1 MEHVMGDFRITD
13 FLMYN
18 TEDGK
23 AKVRI
28 LVDGDTC
35 WMTQKAIAE
44 LFESSKQNVNLHIKN
59 ILAEGELDE
68 DSVIKD
74 YLINAA
80 DGKPY
85 NTKHYRLEMV
95 LAVGYRVRSPRG
107 TQFRRWA
114 TEVLREFLVKGF
126 ALDDERLKQ
135 GRNTFGKDYFEE
147 LLERIRDIRASERRF
162 YQKITDIYATAVD
175 YNPKAPVTQTFF
187 ATVQN
192 KLEWAITGMTAAE
205 IIKARADAN
214 EPKMGLTTWK
224 QSPDGP
230 IRKQDVTVAKNYL
243 QADELEALNRIVS
256 MYLDYAEDQAKRHN
270 PMTMQK
276 WADKLDA
283 FLAFNDRPV
292 LKNPGKIQK
301 DVADRLALE
310 QFALFE
316 PQQRAELDA
325 RSSDFD
331 RMVESMKHLPKPKK
345 DSEKK

>member
-1 MEHVMGDFRITD
+1 MGDIRTSD

-23 AKVRI
+23 AKVHI
-28 LVDGDTC
+28 LVDGETC
-35 WMTQKAIAE
+35 WMTQKMMSE
-44 LFESSKQNVNLHIKN
+44 LFETSVQNVNLHVKN
-59 ILAEGELDE
+59 ILTEGELDA

-74 YLINAA
+74 YLIVAA

-85 NTKHYRLEMV
+85 QTKHYRLEMV

-114 TEVLREFLVKGF
+114 TEVLSEYLVKGF
-126 ALDDERLKQ
+126 TLDDERLKQ
-135 GRNTFGKDYFEE
+135 GENIFGKDYFDE

-175 YNPKAPVTQTFF
+175 YNPKAPITQTFF

-205 IIKARADAN
+205 IIKGRADAN

-224 QSPDGP
+224 QAPEGP

-243 QADELEALNRIVS
+243 QKDELDALNRIVS

-276 WADKLDA
+276 WAEKLDA

-292 LKNPGKIQK
+292 LQNPRKVQK
-301 DVADRLALE
+301 EVADRLALE
-310 QFALFE
+310 QFELFA
-316 PQQRAELDA
+316 PVQKAEMDA
-325 RSSDFD
+325 RPSDFD
-331 RMVESMKHLPKPKK
+331 RFVEAMKRLPKPDKVNGKK
-345 DSEKK
+345 

>member
-1 MEHVMGDFRITD
+1 MGDIRISD

-28 LVDGDTC
+28 LIDGDTC
-35 WMTQKAIAE
+35 WMTQKAMAE
-44 LFESSKQNVNLHIKN
+44 LFETSVPNVNQHVKN
-59 ILAEGELDE
+59 IIEEGELDE

-74 YLINAA
+74 YLITAA
-80 DGKPY
+80 DGKSY
-85 NTKHYRLEMV
+85 KTAHYLLEMV

-135 GRNTFGKDYFEE
+135 GQTVFGKDYFDE

-162 YQKITDIYATAVD
+162 YQKIADIYATAVD

-205 IIKARADAN
+205 IIKSRADAN

-316 PQQRAELDA
+316 PQQRAEMDA
-325 RSSDFD
+325 RISDFD
-331 RMVESMKHLPKPKK
+331 HMVESMKHLPKPDK